1 MEKTLLYL
9 YIEFETCK
17 YLHNCMTHPTGRG
30 TKEK

>member
-1 MEKTLLYL
+1 MEKTLFYL
-9 YIEFETCK
+9 YIETCK